1 MSARNRISSVG
12 FLMVAL
18 LLLLSIP
25 AIAAEKDAKAAQAE
39 HEAMMAAMMKYANP
53 GEMHAFLKP
62 LAGTW
67 TTKTK
72 MVMAGQESTSDGTCE
87 RAWLMGGRFLQSKYS
102 GMMGPNMPFEGLE
115 LLGYDLRKNEP
126 TSVWI
131 DNMGT
136 SITTSTKGTIDKA
149 SKTLTVYSDF
159 PDPISGKPMTYKMV
173 TKIVDENS
181 HTFAMVGSKD
191 GKDYTEME
199 IAYTRVK

>member
-12 FLMVAL
+12 FLMAAL

-39 HEAMMAAMMKYANP
+39 HEAMMAAMAKYANP

-72 MVMAGQESTSDGTCE
+72 MMMAGQESTSDGTCE
-87 RAWLMGGRFLQSKYS
+87 RAWLMGGRFLQSKYT
-102 GMMGPNMPFEGLE
+102 GMMGPNMPFEGME

-149 SKTLTVYSDF
+149 SKTVTVYSDF
-159 PDPISGKPMTYKMV
+159 PDPISGKSLTYKMV
-173 TKIVDENS
+173 TKIVDENN
-181 HTFAMVGSKD
+181 HTFSMIGNKD
-191 GKDYTEME
+191 GKDVTEME

>member
-1 MSARNRISSVG
+1 MSARNRVSSVG
-12 FLMVAL
+12 LLAAAL
-18 LLLLSIP
+18 LLLVSIP

-39 HEAMMAAMMKYANP
+39 HEAMMAAMAKYANP

-87 RAWLMGGRFLQSKYS
+87 RAWLMGGRFLQSKYT
-102 GMMGPNMPFEGLE
+102 GMMGPNMPFEGME

-136 SITTSTKGTIDKA
+136 CITTSTKGSIDKSA
-149 SKTLTVYSDF
+149 KTVTVYSDF
-159 PDPISGKPMTYKMV
+159 PDPISGKSLTYKMV
-173 TKIVDENS
+173 TKIVDENN
-181 HTFAMVGSKD
+181 HTFAMIGNKD
-191 GKDYTEME
+191 GKDVTEME